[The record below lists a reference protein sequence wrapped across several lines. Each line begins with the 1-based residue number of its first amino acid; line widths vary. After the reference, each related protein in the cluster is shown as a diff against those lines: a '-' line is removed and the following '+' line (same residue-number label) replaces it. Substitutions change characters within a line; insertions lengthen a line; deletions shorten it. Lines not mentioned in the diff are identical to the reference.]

1 MKNEFDFSKISMSI
15 ILPAGEART
24 KASDALDAIMDGNVE
39 QAELLIKEAKE
50 YIKEAHRAQ
59 TDVMQTLAA
68 REYEGN
74 TDPVVL
80 PMLFIHAQD
89 TIMTVMSEV
98 NISEKILKMYK
109 KMKEI

>member
-24 KASDALDAIMDGNVE
+24 KAIDAIMDGNVE